1 VLSSEASDI
10 PGNFP
15 EIPDF
20 PKILEKCPEYPELL
34 NLTASFGDS
43 VVSGDFSGVSG
54 T

>member
-1 VLSSEASDI
+1 VLSSEASEI

-15 EIPDF
+15 DIPNF
-20 PKILEKCPEYPELL
+20 PKFPEKCPEFLELL

-43 VVSGDFSGVSG
+43 GVSWGFPGDSG

>member
-20 PKILEKCPEYPELL
+20 LKIPEKCPEYPELL
-34 NLTASFGDS
+34 NLTTSFGDS
-43 VVSGDFSGVSG
+43 GVSGDFSGDSE

>member
-15 EIPDF
+15 KIPDF
-20 PKILEKCPEYPELL
+20 PKIPEKCPEYPELL
-34 NLTASFGDS
+34 NLTASFGDFG
-43 VVSGDFSGVSG
+43 VSGDFSRDSG

>member
-1 VLSSEASDI
+1 VLSSEALDI

-20 PKILEKCPEYPELL
+20 PKIPEKCPEYLELL

-43 VVSGDFSGVSG
+43 EVSGDFSEVSG

>member
-15 EIPDF
+15 KIPDF
-20 PKILEKCPEYPELL
+20 PKIPEKCPEYPELL

-43 VVSGDFSGVSG
+43 GVSGDFSGVSG

>member
-10 PGNFP
+10 LGNFP
-15 EIPDF
+15 EILDF
-20 PKILEKCPEYPELL
+20 PKIPEKCPEYSELL

-43 VVSGDFSGVSG
+43 GVSGDFSGISG

>member
-15 EIPDF
+15 KIPDF
-20 PKILEKCPEYPELL
+20 PKVPEKFLEYLELL
-34 NLTASFGDS
+34 NLTARFGDS
-43 VVSGDFSGVSG
+43 GVSGDFSGVSG

>member
-10 PGNFP
+10 PGNFL

-20 PKILEKCPEYPELL
+20 PKISEKYPEYPELL
-34 NLTASFGDS
+34 NLTANFGDS
-43 VVSGDFSGVSG
+43 GVSGDFSEVSG

>member
-1 VLSSEASDI
+1 MLSSEASEI

-20 PKILEKCPEYPELL
+20 PKIPEKFPEFLELL
-34 NLTASFGDS
+34 NLTVSFGDS
-43 VVSGDFSGVSG
+43 GVFGGFSGDFG

>member
-10 PGNFP
+10 PGNFL
-15 EIPDF
+15 ETPDF
-20 PKILEKCPEYPELL
+20 PKISEKYPEYLELL

-43 VVSGDFSGVSG
+43 GVSWGFSGDFG